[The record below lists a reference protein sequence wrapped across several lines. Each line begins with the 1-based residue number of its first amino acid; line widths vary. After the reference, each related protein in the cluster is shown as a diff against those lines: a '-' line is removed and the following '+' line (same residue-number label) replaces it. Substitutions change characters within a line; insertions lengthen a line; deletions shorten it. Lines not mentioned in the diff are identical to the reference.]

1 MSSGHI
7 GDVATAATI
16 SRSVGGGF
24 ASSTGIRS
32 MPRPTGPASGRD
44 SGWQSK
50 SARSHEQSPLQVRRV
65 VSLHP
70 SRRGFATDEHALAC
84 FAACGGDEDA
94 LHRPRA
100 ARHADHRRCAAH
112 ALLPHGGSTAR
123 LWPTVP
129 GELRLRVRVKIPS
142 GLGLA
147 PARRTYRP
155 SKASPRPDHALTR
168 HLHPDTSPQ
177 PRRRW
182 RSSWRRCSSCP
193 SASR

>member
-1 MSSGHI
+1 MQRDESPVYQYIVVSNTFLPSSP
-7 GDVATAATI
+7 
-16 SRSVGGGF
+16 RSCPLPPPL
-24 ASSTGIRS
+24 SCY
-32 MPRPTGPASGRD
+32 
-44 SGWQSK
+44 SK
-50 SARSHEQSPLQVRRV
+50 LCMRSHLPAEVRRV

-112 ALLPHGGSTAR
+112 ALLPHGSSTAR

-129 GELRLRVRVKIPS
+129 GELRLRVRVNIRS

-147 PARRTYRP
+147 PTKRTYRP
-155 SKASPRPDHALTR
+155 PKASPRPDHALTC
-168 HLHPDTSPQ
+168 HLRPDTSPQ

>member
-1 MSSGHI
+1 MQLPDPALPVPRSYVVSNTFLE
-7 GDVATAATI
+7 DVRSLPLSAVTASCACAART
-16 SRSVGGGF
+16 F
-24 ASSTGIRS
+24 L
-32 MPRPTGPASGRD
+32 PA
-44 SGWQSK
+44 
-50 SARSHEQSPLQVRRV
+50 VRVV
-65 VSLHP
+65 VSLHA

-155 SKASPRPDHALTR
+155 PKASPRPDHALTR